1 MFTLPRRGAHGNSF
15 STLSATPVHDRRPPL
30 PLPEFA
36 VAGSGVLPALN
47 ELQATGGR
55 GSQGTCPAKGI
66 IMWDK
71 RFDHTTHRQSEGGE
85 LDSSTVAFAEIADN
99 LVRNLLDTGLQLN
112 KIGIEFDRESAAS
125 AQADRTRDAI
135 SDIID
140 DLDRIIRDAGLAVI
154 AVTSALPR
162 AEPGASRH
170 K

>member
-1 MFTLPRRGAHGNSF
+1 
-15 STLSATPVHDRRPPL
+15 
-30 PLPEFA
+30 
-36 VAGSGVLPALN
+36 
-47 ELQATGGR
+47 
-55 GSQGTCPAKGI
+55 
-66 IMWDK
+66 MWDK
-71 RFDHTTHRQSEGGE
+71 RFDHITTHRQSEGGE

-162 AEPGASRH
+162 AEPGA
-170 K
+170 